1 MDFWEVIERRYS
13 LRDFDPARDVA
24 PEDVE
29 KILRAAIRAP
39 SAGNLQPWFFV
50 VVREEK
56 KKEALARAAL
66 DQRFVARAPVVV
78 VVCADPDRSA
88 MRYGGRGVSL
98 YCLQDTAAAT
108 ENLLLAAVALG
119 LGGCWVGA
127 FHEEE
132 AARALDLPSHL
143 RPVAIVPLGH
153 ATRPPA
159 GRTPRR
165 DLKEVLRSHPEDK
178 KTI

>member
-1 MDFWEVIERRYS
+1 MDFWEVIESRYS
-13 LRDFDPARDVA
+13 LRDFDPSRDVA
-24 PEDVE
+24 PEEVE

-50 VVREEK
+50 VVREAE
-56 KKEALARAAL
+56 KKEALARAGL
-66 DQRFVARAPVVV
+66 DQRFIARAPVVV

-88 MRYGGRGVSL
+88 MRYGGRGVNL

-127 FHEEE
+127 FNEEE
-132 AARALDLPSHL
+132 ATRALDLPSHL
-143 RPVAIVPLGH
+143 RPVAIVPLGYP
-153 ATRPPA
+153 ARPRTR
-159 GRTPRR
+159 RTPRR
-165 DLKEVLRSHPEDK
+165 DLKEVRAFASRLRP
-178 KTI
+178 

>member
-13 LRDFDPARDVA
+13 LRDFDPSRDVA

-39 SAGNLQPWFFV
+39 SAGNLQSWFFV
-50 VVREEK
+50 VVREEE

-66 DQRFVARAPVVV
+66 EQRFITQAPVVV

-88 MRYGGRGVSL
+88 TRYGGRGVNL

-132 AARALDLPSHL
+132 AARALNLPSHL
-143 RPVAIVPLGH
+143 RPVAIVPLGYP
-153 ATRPPA
+153 TRPRT
-159 GRTPRR
+159 GRAPRR
-165 DLKEVLRSHPEDK
+165 DLKEVQ

>member
-1 MDFWEVIERRYS
+1 MDFWEVIERRHS
-13 LRDFDPARDVA
+13 LRDFDPSRDVT

-66 DQRFVARAPVVV
+66 DQRFIARAPVVV
-78 VVCADPDRSA
+78 VVCADPGRSA
-88 MRYGGRGVSL
+88 TRYGRRGVNL

-108 ENLLLAAVALG
+108 EHMLLAAVALG

-127 FHEEE
+127 FHEDE
-132 AARALDLPSHL
+132 AARALHLPSHL
-143 RPVAIVPLGH
+143 RPVAIVPLGYPV
-153 ATRPPA
+153 RPRA
-159 GRTPRR
+159 GRTHRR
-165 DLKEVLRSHPEDK
+165 DLQEVVRSHPEDK
-178 KTI
+178 VV

>member
-13 LRDFDPARDVA
+13 LRDFDRSRDVA
-24 PEDVE
+24 PENVE

-39 SAGNLQPWFFV
+39 SAGNMQPWFFM
-50 VVREEK
+50 VVREER

-66 DQRFVARAPVVV
+66 DQSFIAQAPVVV

-88 MRYGGRGVSL
+88 MRYGGRGTHL

-143 RPVAIVPLGH
+143 RPVAIVPLGYPS
-153 ATRPPA
+153 RPAA
-159 GRTPRR
+159 GRTSRR
-165 DLKEVLRSHPEDK
+165 DLKEVHAFAS
-178 KTI
+178 

>member
-13 LRDFDPARDVA
+13 LRDFDPSRDVA

-66 DQRFVARAPVVV
+66 DERFIAQAPVVV
-78 VVCADPDRSA
+78 VVCVDPDRSA
-88 MRYGGRGVSL
+88 VRYGRRGVNL

-108 ENLLLAAVALG
+108 ENMLLAAVALG

-143 RPVAIVPLGH
+143 RPVAIVPLGY
-153 ATRPPA
+153 PA
-159 GRTPRR
+159 WPAEGRTARR
-165 DLKEVLRSHPEDK
+165 DLKEVHE
-178 KTI
+178 KT

>member
-1 MDFWEVIERRYS
+1 MEFWEVIERRYS
-13 LRDFDPARDVA
+13 LRDFDPSRDVA

-29 KILRAAIRAP
+29 KMLRAAIRAP

-50 VVREEK
+50 VVRDQK

-66 DQRFVARAPVVV
+66 DQEFIAQAPVVV
-78 VVCADPDRSA
+78 VVCADPGRSA
-88 MRYGGRGVSL
+88 MRYGGRGVNL

-127 FHEEE
+127 FNEEE

-143 RPVAIVPLGH
+143 RPLALVPLGYP
-153 ATRPPA
+153 AWPPA

-165 DLKEVLRSHPEDK
+165 DLKEVHAFAS
-178 KTI
+178 

>member
-13 LRDFDPARDVA
+13 LRDFDPSRDVA

-39 SAGNLQPWFFV
+39 SAGNLQPWFFA

-56 KKEALARAAL
+56 KKEALARAAN
-66 DQRFVARAPVVV
+66 QRFIARAPVVV

-88 MRYGGRGVSL
+88 MRYGERGVNL

-132 AARALDLPSHL
+132 ATRALDLPSHL
-143 RPVAIVPLGH
+143 RPVAIVPLGYP
-153 ATRPPA
+153 TRPQT

-165 DLKEVLRSHPEDK
+165 DLKEVVRSHPEDE
-178 KTI
+178 TV

>member
-13 LRDFDPARDVA
+13 LRDFDPSRDVA
-24 PEDVE
+24 PKDVE
-29 KILRAAIRAP
+29 KILQAAIRAP
-39 SAGNLQPWFFV
+39 SAGNMQPWFFV

-56 KKEALARAAL
+56 KKEALGRAAL
-66 DQRFVARAPVVV
+66 DQRFIARAPVVV
-78 VVCADPDRSA
+78 VVCADPGRSA
-88 MRYGGRGVSL
+88 TRYGGRGVNL

-108 ENLLLAAVALG
+108 ENLLLAAVASG

-143 RPVAIVPLGH
+143 RPVAIVPLGYP
-153 ATRPPA
+153 AWPAA
-159 GRTPRR
+159 GRTARR
-165 DLKEVLRSHPEDK
+165 DLKEVS
-178 KTI
+178 TFTS

>member
-1 MDFWEVIERRYS
+1 MDFWEVIESRYS
-13 LRDFDPARDVA
+13 LRDFDPSRDVA
-24 PEDVE
+24 PEEVE

-50 VVREEK
+50 VVREAE

-66 DQRFVARAPVVV
+66 DQRFIARAPVVV

-88 MRYGGRGVSL
+88 MRYAGRGVNL

-127 FHEEE
+127 FNEEE
-132 AARALDLPSHL
+132 ATRALDLPSHL

-153 ATRPPA
+153 ATRPRTR
-159 GRTPRR
+159 RTPRR
-165 DLKEVLRSHPEDK
+165 DLKEVRTSASRLRP
-178 KTI
+178 

>member
-13 LRDFDPARDVA
+13 LRDFDRSRDVT

-50 VVREEK
+50 VVRDEK
-56 KKEALARAAL
+56 KKDALARAAL
-66 DQRFVARAPVVV
+66 DQRFIARAPVVV
-78 VVCADPDRSA
+78 VVCADPGRSA
-88 MRYGGRGVSL
+88 MRYGERGVNL
-98 YCLQDTAAAT
+98 YCLQDTATAT

-132 AARALDLPSHL
+132 AARALALPSHL
-143 RPVAIVPLGH
+143 RPVAIVPLGYP
-153 ATRPPA
+153 TRPRT
-159 GRTPRR
+159 GRTSRR
-165 DLKEVLRSHPEDK
+165 ELKEVRAFAS
-178 KTI
+178 

>member
-13 LRDFDPARDVA
+13 LRDFDRSRDVA

-39 SAGNLQPWFFV
+39 SAGHMQPWFFV
-50 VVREEK
+50 VVREER

-66 DQRFVARAPVVV
+66 DQSFIAQAPVVV

-88 MRYGGRGVSL
+88 IRYGRRGVSL

-143 RPVAIVPLGH
+143 RPVAIVPLGYP
-153 ATRPPA
+153 TRPRTR
-159 GRTPRR
+159 RTPRR
-165 DLKEVLRSHPEDK
+165 DLKEVQN
-178 KTI
+178 TI

>member
-13 LRDFDPARDVA
+13 LRDFDPSRDVA

-29 KILRAAIRAP
+29 RLLRAAIRAP

-66 DQRFVARAPVVV
+66 DQRFIARAPVVV
-78 VVCADPDRSA
+78 VVCADPGRSA
-88 MRYGGRGVSL
+88 MRYGGRGMNL

-127 FHEEE
+127 FNEEE

-143 RPVAIVPLGH
+143 RPVAIVPLGYP
-153 ATRPPA
+153 ARPRT

-165 DLKEVLRSHPEDK
+165 DLEEVR